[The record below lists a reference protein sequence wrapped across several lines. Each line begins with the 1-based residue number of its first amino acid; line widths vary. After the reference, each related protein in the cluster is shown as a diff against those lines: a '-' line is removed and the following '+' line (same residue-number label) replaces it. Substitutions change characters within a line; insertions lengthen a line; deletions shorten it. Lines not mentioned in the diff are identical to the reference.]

1 VAKKTRWGFVVVAV
15 FWAWLLV
22 AVVLTLRTVDSQ
34 VRDSPPVPTFT
45 ATATDEWFPPQPSPI
60 PWREYM
66 PMLMKGQ

>member
-34 VRDSPPVPTFT
+34 VENSPPVPTFT
-45 ATATDEWFPPQPSPI
+45 ASPTTEWLPPQPSPT
-60 PWREYM
+60 PWRAYM
-66 PMLMKGQ
+66 PMLVRGW